1 MVDCVSIIVPV
12 YNTKKEYVSEC
23 LESLI
28 NQTYKNLEI
37 LLIDDGSLTET
48 ADFLDMYSKKYD
60 NIRVIHK
67 KNEGVS
73 IARNV
78 GLDNALGKW
87 IMFVDADDIL
97 PLDSLEK
104 MIVEDSAD
112 VILGKI
118 CFNWNGSREVGDEQY
133 DIISKETDVKNIKQ
147 ELIKSVLLMKS
158 KTSSVGAIG
167 AKVYRKKFLED
178 NNIRFEK
185 YIKLG
190 EDIMFNIRAYLNA
203 SNILISKDVVYEY
216 RINSE
221 SVTQKYSDK
230 VPIMVDDLV
239 KALDANLKETLQ
251 VNYKREY
258 DAFIIYQINYMFIK
272 SIFHKETILK
282 HNEQIACVQKILND
296 SKYNE
301 SINNVELNLLSS
313 RKKALVILL
322 RTRLYFLLRL
332 LYAL

>member
-12 YNTKKEYVSEC
+12 YNTKKEYLSKC
-23 LESLI
+23 IESLT
-28 NQTYKNLEI
+28 NQAYENLEI
-37 LLIDDGSLTET
+37 LLIDDGSLSET
-48 ADFLDMYSKKYD
+48 ADFLDDYQKRYD

-97 PLDSLEK
+97 PVDSVKKIVLD
-104 MIVEDSAD
+104 DSAD
-112 VILGKI
+112 VILGKV

-133 DIISKETDVKNIKQ
+133 DMITQETNVKNIKQ
-147 ELIKSVLLMKS
+147 ELIKSILLMES
-158 KTSSVGAIG
+158 RTSSMGAVWG
-167 AKVYRKKFLED
+167 KVYKKKFLED
-178 NNIRFEK
+178 NNIRFAK

-322 RTRLYFLLRL
+322 RTRLYFLLRF